1 MDFFELVNVAQSV
14 AARIDVQW
22 GFFLTI
28 HMALLGGIIYV
39 DRPLSV
45 VEKTVAIIIY
55 LVFATL
61 NFRMIRLQQLLL
73 EKAYA
78 DIVALKDSACCAA
91 SNLMDFYV
99 AEVNGGFA
107 DRVYTV
113 TAGLHALAVAVVLL
127 SIVADR
133 AKRR

>member
-1 MDFFELVNVAQSV
+1 MDFFDLINVAQSV

-39 DRPLSV
+39 DRPLSL
-45 VEKTVAIIIY
+45 VEKSVATIIY
-55 LVFATL
+55 LVFATF
-61 NFRMIRLQQLLL
+61 NFRLIRQQQRLL
-73 EKAYA
+73 ESAYA
-78 DIVALKDSACCAA
+78 DIVGLKDDACCAA
-91 SNLMDFYV
+91 SNLMNFYV
-99 AEVNGGFA
+99 SEVEGGFA
-107 DRVYTV
+107 ERIQAITV
-113 TAGLHALAVAVVLL
+113 SVHLLAVAVVLL